1 MPASFKARAG
11 KFLADCKVT
20 IQTFI
25 KNTVGGQVLRTQR
38 KIVHGEFFGRVE
50 GSGELFVPCD
60 QELLVGL
67 SPRQAALPRRLL
79 QRRLAIHTALLH
91 DCLDVSS
98 KRHRISRIG
107 GI

>member
-1 MPASFKARAG
+1 MCVLATVTLQDVTYAQTRVKTKVSEEMPASFKARAG

-50 GSGELFVPCD
+50 GSGELYRPV
-60 QELLVGL
+60 
-67 SPRQAALPRRLL
+67 
-79 QRRLAIHTALLH
+79 
-91 DCLDVSS
+91 
-98 KRHRISRIG
+98 
-107 GI
+107 